1 MLKTLTYTSEARGD
15 VDEVE
20 LERILRSA
28 VTLNPLD
35 GVTGLLV
42 FNGSAFVQIVEGG
55 AEAIDDLVQRVRAD
69 ERHVN
74 FQVRDERFVE
84 HRSFPDWSMSMV
96 RVSVGRFE
104 AREDIERA
112 LPPTVSE
119 ETRLLVLRM
128 ADLISA

>member
-28 VTLNPLD
+28 ITLNPLD

-69 ERHVN
+69 PRHVN